1 MTLPPRR
8 PARHADLIDPPHRL
22 RPMVG
27 RDPEE
32 GGRAATPLEL
42 LFDLTFAVA
51 FSAAGNEFAHAL
63 ADGHLVGG
71 VAAFCLSVLA
81 VCWCWINFTWF
92 ASAYDTDDWL
102 FRALTMVQMAGVIV
116 VAVGLPTLFASIVE
130 GDHLALAVPVA
141 GYVVMR
147 VAMVL
152 LWLRAA
158 KHDPQRRRSA
168 NAHIVAILA
177 AQLLW
182 CLLALAD
189 LPVMPGMA
197 ILLVPIGVEMV
208 GPYLAE
214 TRDGGTPWHPH
225 HIAERYGLLVI
236 ITLGETV
243 IGTVSAMSALVHHT
257 DAGWTADAIVVLA
270 AGVALTFGLW
280 WTYFVIPWGEVLQ
293 HHRERAF
300 FWGYGHMAIFGGIAA
315 TGAGLH
321 VGQYYLEHETHLSAI
336 ATLLAVVVPVAVYL
350 GMLYLMYA
358 VGMRAADRFQLL
370 LIVPTAAALV
380 LAVALVA
387 SGASYPVGLAIV
399 ALAPII
405 TIVGHE
411 TIGHRHVSAHLD
423 RLRD

>member
-1 MTLPPRR
+1 
-8 PARHADLIDPPHRL
+8 
-22 RPMVG
+22 
-27 RDPEE
+27 
-32 GGRAATPLEL
+32 
-42 LFDLTFAVA
+42 
-51 FSAAGNEFAHAL
+51 
-63 ADGHLVGG
+63 
-71 VAAFCLSVLA
+71 
-81 VCWCWINFTWF
+81 
-92 ASAYDTDDWL
+92 
-102 FRALTMVQMAGVIV
+102 
-116 VAVGLPTLFASIVE
+116 
-130 GDHLALAVPVA
+130 
-141 GYVVMR
+141 
-147 VAMVL
+147 
-152 LWLRAA
+152 
-158 KHDPQRRRSA
+158 
-168 NAHIVAILA
+168 
-177 AQLLW
+177 
-182 CLLALAD
+182 
-189 LPVMPGMA
+189 
-197 ILLVPIGVEMV
+197 
-208 GPYLAE
+208 
-214 TRDGGTPWHPH
+214 
-225 HIAERYGLLVI
+225 
-236 ITLGETV
+236 
-243 IGTVSAMSALVHHT
+243 
-257 DAGWTADAIVVLA
+257 

-387 SGASYPVGLAIV
+387 SGASYPIGLAIV